1 MRGPKKHALFAVL
14 FAAFF
19 LSATYAA
26 LTVNA
31 DFGRIDV
38 RTIRVED
45 QGKQLSALL
54 FRPVVT
60 SPGNSSPAIVLAHGI
75 SESKDI
81 TSNLGLELARRGFVV
96 LCLDLLGHGGSDGT
110 ISEGNNETDF
120 GVSAAVQYL
129 EAQPYVNTSEIGLVG
144 HSLGGG
150 AVIATATTNRNI
162 SAIVLIA
169 GGLGPSARG
178 QSEKLNSTFPKNL
191 LVIVGKYDVLFN
203 ETELET
209 IQLPP
214 VFNTST
220 PVTPDKIYGDFESQ
234 TTRKLVVPS
243 TTHLFETIDPQV
255 VSESV
260 TWMEKALKQDQNTV
274 QESNISFSY
283 PEREL
288 ALLFSLIGLLGTTLI
303 IHNSIAGLSIKS
315 QNLSTEDNKSR
326 KAWKALATWALLN
339 LLTFF
344 PLVLVGFVIS
354 FPPLIF
360 GSSIAWWVLA
370 TGMIG
375 ILLFAKNKPKIFET
389 KPQLKAALLKSFRKG
404 TMIAI
409 ILFAFFFTVSSL
421 LHVLFAIDL
430 RILAPIFQE
439 LTQLRR
445 VVGFAAFIPFFL
457 AYFTAEGLYLHAPLG
472 LDRPSKGKMA
482 KSIEL
487 AEILF
492 AKISPF
498 ILIIGLQYLS
508 RLVLGVWLLPGFA
521 GFIVEFLWLIIPIFV
536 ITTTCSWWFH
546 IKTGALATGIVFN
559 TLLLAWIA
567 AVVFPF

>member
-1 MRGPKKHALFAVL
+1 MQGSAKHVLVAILFAVL
-14 FAAFF
+14 F
-19 LSATYAA
+19 LSTTYAA
-26 LTVNA
+26 LAVNS

-54 FRPVVT
+54 FRPVAT
-60 SPGNSSPAIVLAHGI
+60 SPGNPSPAIVLAHGI
-75 SESKDI
+75 SESKDM

-110 ISEGNNETDF
+110 VSEGNNETDF
-120 GVSAAVQYL
+120 GVSVAVQYL
-129 EAQPYVNTSEIGLVG
+129 EAQPYVNASEIGLVG

-150 AVIATATTNRNI
+150 AVIAVATIHRNI
-162 SAIVLIA
+162 SAVVLIA
-169 GGLGPSARG
+169 GGLGTSAQG
-178 QSEKLNSTFPKNL
+178 QSEKLNSTFPRNL

-209 IQLPP
+209 AQLPP

-220 PVTPDKIYGDFESQ
+220 PVTPGRVYGDFESQ
-234 TTRKLVVPS
+234 TARKLVVPS

-260 TWMEKALKQDQNTV
+260 AWMEKALKQNTA
-274 QESNISFSY
+274 QESNIGFSY

-288 ALLFSLIGLLGTTLI
+288 ALLFALIGLLGTTLL
-303 IHNSIAGLSIKS
+303 IHNLTTTCYVERQGV
-315 QNLSTEDNKSR
+315 STTENKCKVTR
-326 KAWKALATWALLN
+326 KAHATWAMLN

-360 GSSIAWWVLA
+360 GSSIAWWVLTA
-370 TGMIG
+370 GLIG
-375 ILLFAKNKPKIFET
+375 TFLLAENKPKIFET
-389 KPQLKAALLKSFRKG
+389 KPHLKTALSRNFRNG
-404 TMIAI
+404 AVTAI
-409 ILFAFFFTVSSL
+409 ILFALFFTVSSL
-421 LHVLFAIDL
+421 LHVFFAIDL

-439 LTQLRR
+439 FTQLRR
-445 VVGFAAFIPFFL
+445 VMAFAAFIPFFL
-457 AYFTAEGLYLHAPLG
+457 VYFIAEAFYLHGPISQSVANT
-472 LDRPSKGKMA
+472 GKLA
-482 KSIEL
+482 KIGEL
-487 AEILF
+487 AKIVF
-492 AKISPF
+492 VKISPF

-508 RLVLGVWLLPGFA
+508 RLILGVWLLPGFA
-521 GFIVEFLWLIIPIFV
+521 GFITEFLWLIVPLFV

-546 IKTGALATGIVFN
+546 NKTGTLATGVVFN
-559 TLLLAWIA
+559 TLLLAWVA
-567 AVVFPF
+567 AVIFPF

>member
-1 MRGPKKHALFAVL
+1 MRRSEKHILVAVL
-14 FAAFF
+14 FAALF
-19 LSATYAA
+19 LSTIYAA
-26 LTVNA
+26 LAINS

-54 FRPVVT
+54 FRPEAAL
-60 SPGNSSPAIVLAHGI
+60 PGTPASAIVLAHGI

-129 EAQPYVNTSEIGLVG
+129 EAQPYVNASEIGLVG

-150 AVIATATTNRNI
+150 AVIATATKHRNI
-162 SAIVLIA
+162 SAVVLIA
-169 GGLGPSARG
+169 GGLGTSAQG
-178 QSEKLNSTFPKNL
+178 QSEKLNSTFPRNL

-209 IQLPP
+209 TTLPP

-220 PVTPDKIYGDFESQ
+220 LVTPDRVYGDFESQ
-234 TTRKLVVPS
+234 TARKLVVPS

-260 TWMEKALKQDQNTV
+260 AWMEKALEQDQNIV

-303 IHNSIAGLSIKS
+303 IHNFIAKFSIKS
-315 QNLSTEDNKSR
+315 QDVSRTENKSKATR
-326 KAWKALATWALLN
+326 KAHAIWAMLN

-344 PLVLVGFVIS
+344 PFVLVGFVIS
-354 FPPLIF
+354 LPPLIF

-370 TGMIG
+370 AGLIG
-375 ILLFAKNKPKIFET
+375 IFLFARNKPKIFKT
-389 KPQLKAALLKSFRKG
+389 KPKLRTAFLQNFRKE
-404 TMIAI
+404 TLTAI
-409 ILFAFFFTVSSL
+409 VLFVFFFAVSSL
-421 LHVLFAIDL
+421 LQSWFALDL
-430 RILAPIFQE
+430 RILAPFFQE
-439 LTQLRR
+439 FAQLRR
-445 VVGFAAFIPFFL
+445 VLAFAAFIPFFL
-457 AYFTAEGLYLHAPLG
+457 AYFIAEGLYLYGPLNLG
-472 LDRPSKGKMA
+472 AAKKGNFA
-482 KSIEL
+482 KSGEL
-487 AEILF
+487 AKIVF

-508 RLVLGVWLLPGFA
+508 RVILGVWLLPGFA
-521 GFIVEFLWLIIPIFV
+521 GFLVEFLWLIVPIFV

-546 IKTGALATGIVFN
+546 NKTGTLATGVVFN

-567 AVVFPF
+567 AVIFPF